1 MGEAPGQV
9 RSLRGEV
16 IGMPELGPEAQI
28 RAGKAGAMAGWCQR
42 KGWARGQEQ
51 GHRTCS
57 SSCTMPRLLF
67 STAWMSGE
75 RPLLM
80 STASMSA
87 PRSSKSS
94 TASWHSV
101 FTATCRAVSP
111 EGEGDSVKPG
121 PGALQ
126 PQEDA
131 GSCQTAPPCARVG
144 AHRRNCGPPG
154 PLCREPRCPAGPAGR
169 SGCGARTPGGLP
181 SGHGGPVPWGWHQP
195 SPRAEPQMATW

>member
-80 STASMSA
+80 SWGREGRSLSLSKGCPGSPQSA
-87 PRSSKSS
+87 
-94 TASWHSV
+94 A
-101 FTATCRAVSP
+101 
-111 EGEGDSVKPG
+111 
-121 PGALQ
+121 
-126 PQEDA
+126 
-131 GSCQTAPPCARVG
+131 
-144 AHRRNCGPPG
+144 G
-154 PLCREPRCPAGPAGR
+154 PLGPASQ
-169 SGCGARTPGGLP
+169 SG
-181 SGHGGPVPWGWHQP
+181 
-195 SPRAEPQMATW
+195 